1 VSSIAATI
9 ALYVLPHALNLMKQ
23 KGYMKMSELVQL
35 LGKGP
40 GYVALAVAELGVGAW
55 LAARGAD
62 LSGFA
67 LVLGAVNAGVYGG
80 GAWKVAAEA
89 RNGGGNGK

>member
-1 VSSIAATI
+1 VNDVI
-9 ALYVLPHALNLMKQ
+9 
-23 KGYMKMSELVQL
+23 QL

-67 LVLGAVNAGVYGG
+67 LILGAVNAGVYGG
-80 GAWKVAAEA
+80 GAWKAAAEA
-89 RNGGGNGK
+89 KNGGTKNVGT